1 MIRFSSLAIAWFLI
15 QCLSRGFAGEPVDK
29 AEGEVLNERGPC
41 PGRCLEQE
49 SP

>member
-29 AEGEVLNERGPC
+29 AEGEVLENFAFIC
-41 PGRCLEQE
+41 VQ
-49 SP
+49 